1 MVSVILSLGLDMWY
15 QTEKQRLF
23 SDLIFK
29 DFQVILAAYIIP
41 EDDFCF
47 CNTHKYSD
55 KGDHLIRTGTQQPG
69 FFSVSQPQ

>member
-1 MVSVILSLGLDMWY
+1 MVPVVLRLGLDIWY
-15 QTEKQRLF
+15 QAGKQRLF

-47 CNTHKYSD
+47 CNTHKYSVKD
-55 KGDHLIRTGTQQPG
+55 DHLIQTGTQQPDLI
-69 FFSVSQPQ
+69 SVSQPQ